1 MKNRILILFFAATGF
16 FFACNK
22 NNSSPSTNAVVIKAA
37 GNIHDDVDAFK
48 AMLGTLNA
56 TPNVSG
62 GHREINWDGV
72 PDSMLNK
79 PLPEDFF
86 NQTASNAVAASQRG
100 LTYSPG
106 SFVVSNNSF
115 EAVNSQA
122 ASEFSSFSGGNTF
135 ANISVAKWD
144 VKFQKAGTKQSAS
157 VDAFGAVFT
166 DVDEDSSTAIEF
178 FENDKSLGKFFVPPH
193 DISSNFSFLGV
204 RFTHGERITK
214 VTVTH
219 DGFLTERT
227 PDVSQGGAKDLI
239 VLDDFIYSEPVA
251 E

>member
-1 MKNRILILFFAATGF
+1 MKNTVISLLFAATSI
-16 FFACNK
+16 FAACDK
-22 NNSSPSTNAVVIKAA
+22 NNSSPSTNATVIKAA
-37 GNIHDDVDAFK
+37 GDIHDDVDAFK
-48 AMLGTLNA
+48 AMLGPLNT
-56 TPNVSG
+56 TPNVIG

-72 PDSMLNK
+72 PDSMLNR

-86 NQTASNAVAASQRG
+86 NQTTNNAVASSQRG
-100 LTYSPG
+100 LTYSRG

-115 EAVNSQA
+115 KSVNSQA
-122 ASEFSSFSGGNTF
+122 PSEFSSFSGSNAF
-135 ANISVAKWD
+135 ANISAAKWD

-166 DVDEDSSTAIEF
+166 DVDEDSSTAVEF
-178 FENDKSLGKFFVPPH
+178 FEDDKSLGKFFVPPH

-219 DGFLTERT
+219 DGFLAEGT